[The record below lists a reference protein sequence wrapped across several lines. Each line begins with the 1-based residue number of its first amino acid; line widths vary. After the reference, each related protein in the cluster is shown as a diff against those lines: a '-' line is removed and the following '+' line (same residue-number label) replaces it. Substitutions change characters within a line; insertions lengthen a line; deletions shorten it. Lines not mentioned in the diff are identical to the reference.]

1 MKLADYIATHKN
13 AILAEW
19 TDFAKTLGPLSS
31 EDNIAVLEDHAVGML
46 DAIVADL
53 RTSESERQREE
64 KGKGQAPKIGGGAKT
79 AAEVH
84 GSGRAKS
91 GFSIVEMISEYRAL
105 RASVIRL
112 WMKETGIFTSQDS
125 EDRRRFNEAIDQA
138 LSEATQQYTQDMDRA
153 MDMFV
158 AILGH
163 DLRVPLDA
171 SLMASQFLLDKQIH
185 EEPVLSMLNV
195 IARSN
200 KRMAQMVS
208 DLLDFTRGLTADGI
222 PITPGDMDIG
232 LVARDAVDE
241 LAVAEPDR
249 VFRCITAGDLRGS
262 WDAARLGQML
272 SNLLGN
278 AVQHGEPKS
287 PISLTVDGKGA
298 DVVLRVHGEGA
309 PIPEDELPL
318 LFSPFKRLQEGRSE
332 AGGGGHLGLGL
343 FIAERITHAHGG
355 TIEVRSTEKEGTT
368 FTVRLP
374 RVAEALPAAI
384 AKRD

>member
-1 MKLADYIATHKN
+1 MRLADFIATHQD

-19 TDFAKTLGPLSS
+19 AAFARTLGPAPQETSVGRFL
-31 EDNIAVLEDHAVGML
+31 DHAEGML

-53 RTSESERQREE
+53 RTPESEPQREE
-64 KGKGQAPKIGGGAKT
+64 KGKGQAPEARSGAKT
-79 AAEVH
+79 AARVH
-84 GSGRAKS
+84 GTVRAKA
-91 GFSIVEMISEYRAL
+91 GFSIVDMVSEYRAL

-112 WMKETGIFTSQDS
+112 WTKDS
-125 EDRRRFNEAIDQA
+125 GTLSGDYHVDLLRFDESIDQA
-138 LSEATQQYTQDMDRA
+138 LSEATVQYSQDVDRA

-171 SLMASQFLLDKQIH
+171 SLMASQFLLDNQTN
-185 EEPVLSMLNV
+185 EEPQLSLLNV

-200 KRMAQMVS
+200 KRMALMVS
-208 DLLDFTRGLTADGI
+208 DLLDFTRGLSADGI
-222 PITPGDMDIG
+222 PITRGDMDLG

-241 LAVAEPDR
+241 LAVTEPGR
-249 VFRCITAGDLRGS
+249 VFLCTTTGDQRGS
-262 WDAARLGQML
+262 WDAARLGQVL

-278 AVQHGEPKS
+278 AVQHGVPKS
-287 PISLTVDGKGA
+287 PISVMVDGKGA
-298 DVVLRVHGEGA
+298 DVELRVHGEGA
-309 PIPEDELPL
+309 PIPEDEIPL
-318 LFSPFKRLQEGRSE
+318 LFSPFKRLHEGRSE

-355 TIEVRSTEKEGTT
+355 TIDVSSTVEAGTT

-374 RVAEALPAAI
+374 RAVNAVPAVAAD
-384 AKRD
+384 RD